1 MMVPPIRQVSDGDR
15 EAAVLHTA
23 TGVGVDGGGVGGGEE
38 ESLPGVAASVAG
50 GRKEKRRGD
59 PGQQGRRRRY
69 APAAGVRVGNREVI
83 GGGGDLKE
91 REGVGAMA
99 ARWRAMGGGDAVES
113 GGRRRLPSLVRR
125 RSASIQ

>member
-1 MMVPPIRQVSDGDR
+1 MHTPDGDR

-59 PGQQGRRRRY
+59 PGQLGRRRRY
-69 APAAGVRVGNREVI
+69 APAAVVWVGIREVI
-83 GGGGDLKE
+83 GGVGNLKE
-91 REGVGAMA
+91 GEGVGAMA
-99 ARWRAMGGGDAVES
+99 ARWRAMGVREVRR
-113 GGRRRLPSLVRR
+113 GRRGV
-125 RSASIQ
+125 I